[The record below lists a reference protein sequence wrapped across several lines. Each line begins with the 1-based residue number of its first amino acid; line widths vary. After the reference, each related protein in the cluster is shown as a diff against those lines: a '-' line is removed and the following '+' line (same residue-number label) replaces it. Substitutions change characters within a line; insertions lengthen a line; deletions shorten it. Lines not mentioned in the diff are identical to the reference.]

1 MPQPNRKLMAK
12 LWESFSVAILP
23 KGCGRIQRWEM
34 RRAFYAGAQSILTE
48 IMGILT
54 DGTEPTEAD
63 LEIMHGIQE
72 EFDDFVSDMLNGRA

>member
-1 MPQPNRKLMAK
+1 
-12 LWESFSVAILP
+12 
-23 KGCGRIQRWEM
+23 M